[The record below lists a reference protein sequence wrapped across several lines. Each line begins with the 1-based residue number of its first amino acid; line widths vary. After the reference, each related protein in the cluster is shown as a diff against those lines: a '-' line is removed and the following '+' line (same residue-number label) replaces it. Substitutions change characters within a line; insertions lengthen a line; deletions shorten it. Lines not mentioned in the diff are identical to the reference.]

1 MRELN
6 VQPIFPIGVNHSV
19 LDREFTKEEISFFQK
34 CRDSTIKNS
43 GNYSGNSFT
52 KNTHLLD
59 ESEMETLKSE
69 LMLSVKHYAHNVLLI
84 EETIEPYITIS
95 WINFT
100 GKNQSHHKHYHPNS
114 YISGVFYI
122 DVDEKKDYITF
133 FNGYEPAIIPSF
145 KERNLFN
152 SNSWSFEAKNKLLL
166 LFPSYIQHEVF
177 VKQDDNIR
185 ISLSFNVFFKGN
197 IGELLTE
204 LKL

>member
-34 CRDSTIKNS
+34 CRDSTLKNF
-43 GNYSGNSFT
+43 GNSFT
-52 KNTHLLD
+52 KNNYILD

-69 LMLSVKHYAHNVLLI
+69 LMLSVKHYAYNVLLI

-133 FNGYEPAIIPSF
+133 FKDYQPAIVPSF

-152 SNSWSFEAKNKLLL
+152 STNWSFGANNKLLL

-185 ISLSFNVFFKGN
+185 ISLSFNVFLKGN
-197 IGELLTE
+197 IGGLLTE

>member
-1 MRELN
+1 MRELH

-34 CRDSTIKNS
+34 CKDSTVKNF
-43 GNYSGNSFT
+43 GNSFT
-52 KNTHLLD
+52 KNTYLLD
-59 ESEMETLKSE
+59 ESEMETLKGE
-69 LMLSVKHYAHNVLLI
+69 LMLSVKHYAYNVLLI

-100 GKNQSHHKHYHPNS
+100 GKNQSHHKHYHANS

-122 DVDEKKDYITF
+122 DVDEKKDFITF
-133 FNGYEPAIIPSF
+133 FNGYDPAIIPSF
-145 KERNLFN
+145 KETNRFN
-152 SNSWSFEAKNKLLL
+152 SKTWSFVVKNKLLL
-166 LFPSYIQHEVF
+166 LFPSHLNHEVF

-185 ISLSFNVFFKGN
+185 ISLSFNVFLKGN

>member
-34 CRDSTIKNS
+34 CKDSTVKNF
-43 GNYSGNSFT
+43 GNSFT
-52 KNTHLLD
+52 KNNYILD

-69 LMLSVKHYAHNVLLI
+69 LMLSIKHYVHNVLLI
-84 EETIEPYITIS
+84 KETIEPYITVS

-100 GKNQSHHKHYHPNS
+100 EKNQYHHKHYHTNS

-122 DVDEKKDYITF
+122 DVDEKKDFITF
-133 FNGYEPAIIPSF
+133 FNGYDPAIIPSF
-145 KERNLFN
+145 KETSPFN
-152 SNSWSFEAKNKLLL
+152 SKTWSFVVKNKLLL
-166 LFPSYIQHEVF
+166 LFPSHLKHEVF
-177 VKQDDNIR
+177 VKQGDNIR

-197 IGELLTE
+197 LGGLLTE